1 MFLNKHYILNVFTTA
16 FNLPLELLLQLR
28 LVADQQLYP

>member
-1 MFLNKHYILNVFTTA
+1 MFVNKHYILNVFTTT

-28 LVADQQLYP
+28 LVAGQRLYP